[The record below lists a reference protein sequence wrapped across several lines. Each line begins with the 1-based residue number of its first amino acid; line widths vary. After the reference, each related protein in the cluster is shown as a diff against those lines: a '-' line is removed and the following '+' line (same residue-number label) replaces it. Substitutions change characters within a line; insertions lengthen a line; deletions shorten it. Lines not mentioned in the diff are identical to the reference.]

1 MTHIEIDA
9 ETLTVHVQG
18 LDKLWAFK
26 SELRISLAHVSG
38 FASAEDEA
46 RQWWQG
52 VRAPGTHLPGVITAG
67 TFYAREGRV
76 FWDVHTPE
84 RAIAIALHD
93 DRYAKLV
100 IEVEDPAREIRRI
113 ERALGGAQEPRIAKS
128 GL

>member
-9 ETLTVHVQG
+9 ETLTVRVQG

-38 FASAEDEA
+38 VASAEDEA

-76 FWDVHTPE
+76 F
-84 RAIAIALHD
+84 
-93 DRYAKLV
+93 
-100 IEVEDPAREIRRI
+100 
-113 ERALGGAQEPRIAKS
+113 
-128 GL
+128 